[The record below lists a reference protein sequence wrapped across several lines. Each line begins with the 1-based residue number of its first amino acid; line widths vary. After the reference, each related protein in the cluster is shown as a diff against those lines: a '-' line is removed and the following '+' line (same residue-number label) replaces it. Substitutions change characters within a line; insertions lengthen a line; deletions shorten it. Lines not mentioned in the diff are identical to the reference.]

1 MSAPLFEV
9 SHLTARYGSLTA
21 VDDVTLAF
29 DAGRRIG
36 IFGHNGSGKS
46 TLLKSLIGAI
56 EDISGSVQFDGHTI
70 EPGATHRNVQYG
82 IGFVPQSRNVFPSL
96 AVEQCLRIA
105 GMQTGRTVGAQTSG
119 MAGIQTSRTAGTQMI
134 DAVFEIF
141 PILRERREQRAGSM
155 SGGQQQMLAVGMALM
170 RQPKAILLD
179 EPTAGLSPVVAQ
191 TVLKSLVTINEKLG
205 AAVILVEQNVLAAL
219 EIVERAIVLKTGK
232 LALDTEARAL
242 QNKADLWRYF

>member
-1 MSAPLFEV
+1 MSAALFEV
-9 SHLTARYGSLTA
+9 SGLTARYGTLTA
-21 VDDVTLAF
+21 VDDVSLSFA
-29 DAGRRIG
+29 AGRRVG

-56 EDISGSVQFDGHTI
+56 DDVSGSVRFAGHPI
-70 EPGATHRNVQYG
+70 EPGATHRNVQHG

-105 GMQTGRTVGAQTSG
+105 GMRTSRMAGMQTGSQT
-119 MAGIQTSRTAGTQMI
+119 I

-191 TVLKSLVTINEKLG
+191 TVLRSLVTINEKLG

-232 LALDTEARAL
+232 LALDTEASAL
-242 QNKADLWRYF
+242 KNKADLWRYF

>member
-1 MSAPLFEV
+1 MSAALFEV
-9 SHLTARYGSLTA
+9 SGLTARYGTLTA
-21 VDDVTLAF
+21 VDDVSLSFA
-29 DAGRRIG
+29 AGRRVG

-46 TLLKSLIGAI
+46 TLLKALIGAI
-56 EDISGSVQFDGHTI
+56 DDVSGSVRFAGHPI
-70 EPGATHRNVQYG
+70 EPGATHRNVQHG

-105 GMQTGRTVGAQTSG
+105 GMRAP
-119 MAGIQTSRTAGTQMI
+119 TASI

-232 LALDTEARAL
+232 LALDTEANAL